1 MFIMYV
7 YILTCTIVQDTWIK
21 GQEKMA
27 RIVIYRVELW
37 TASNE
42 YQKEN
47 VNIKTSFVSPE
58 GSKARDTNWY
68 SFYDFYFFLVG
79 NG

>member
-21 GQEKMA
+21 GQENMA

-47 VNIKTSFVSPE
+47 FNIKNNYLLIKNRVIESLLQI
-58 GSKARDTNWY
+58 W
-68 SFYDFYFFLVG
+68 
-79 NG
+79 

>member
-21 GQEKMA
+21 GQENMA

-37 TASNE
+37 TASSD

-58 GSKARDTNWY
+58 GSKARATNWN
-68 SFYDFYFFLVG
+68 SFYNFYFIIRG
-79 NG
+79 K